1 MGVRLVPKTVIVAVS
16 ALALL
21 GTATAGASVADD
33 TSIARA
39 GLLTAEDFTAD
50 WQSQKPDPSDN
61 DVERIAEGV
70 STCRG
75 YLALRTAAHKNP
87 RAKSQ
92 DFVRG
97 DDQVSNTVN
106 MFSTTA
112 GATDALAEVR
122 KPAVTRCLRTVFDKA
137 IRENIADDPAARK
150 QVASLDIRVG
160 RLDVPAAGDEVV
172 AFEVVVSV
180 RTKSGATSDVYLDQE
195 FVRVG
200 RAIDSFN
207 FQAEEHAL
215 ADTAGYI
222 ETSVGRLRAALA

>member
-1 MGVRLVPKTVIVAVS
+1 MGVRLFPKTVIVAVS
-16 ALALL
+16 ALALFC
-21 GTATAGASVADD
+21 TASAGASVAGD

-39 GLLTAEDFTAD
+39 GLLTADDFTAD

-61 DVERIAEGV
+61 DVERIAKGV
-70 STCRG
+70 SSCRG
-75 YLALRTAAHKNP
+75 YLALRTTAHKNP
-87 RAKSQ
+87 RATSR

-106 MFSTTA
+106 MFSTVA
-112 GATDALAEVR
+112 GATGALAEVR
-122 KPAVTRCLRTVFDKA
+122 KPAVAQCLRTVFDKA
-137 IRENIADDPAARK
+137 VRANIADDPATRK
-150 QVASLDIRVG
+150 QVESLDIHVG
-160 RLDVPAAGDEVV
+160 RLNVPAAGDEVV

-180 RTKSGATSDVYLDQE
+180 RTKAGATSDVYLDQE

-207 FQAEEHAL
+207 FQAAEHTL

-222 ETSVGRLRAALA
+222 ETSVGRVRSELA